1 LCAEDDRFVLSRS
14 WTTRSPRAG
23 EGPNAYTFVDR
34 PTFEKHIAD
43 GGFLEWAEYHGN
55 LYGTPM
61 PDPDDPRHVVL
72 VIETQG
78 ARNILERFPEATAI
92 LIRPPSAEELEARL
106 RGRGDDDEHVLRR
119 LQAAAHELEAGLAL
133 TDQIVINDDLTQAVA
148 EVRRILE
155 NRLSREN

>member
-14 WTTRSPRAG
+14 WTTRAPRAA

-34 PTFEKHIAD
+34 AAFEKHIGQD
-43 GGFLEWAEYHGN
+43 GFLEWAEYHGN
-55 LYGTPM
+55 LYGTPV

-78 ARNILERFPEATAI
+78 ARNVLERHPDAT
-92 LIRPPSAEELEARL
+92 LIVIAPPSEAELEARL
-106 RGRGDDDEHVLRR
+106 RGRGDDDEHVRRR
-119 LQAAAHELEAGLAL
+119 LQAAADELEAGLAL
-133 TDQIVINDDLTQAVA
+133 TGHIVVNDDLTQAVG

-155 NRLSREN
+155 NRLSGET